1 MEAWKGWGGA
11 LLLLVCVLASDPAW
25 GLEVVERTSEVLVE
39 RDGREMGGSGKLSLR
54 GGDRVQVRDGG
65 HAVLS
70 GARDQSIVLV
80 EGSLVIVSSGR
91 SGGQAFRMGG
101 GLARVS
107 SSTPVQVTA
116 PNLRLWCTRA
126 DLLVHVVRDVTAVYV
141 LSGTARVENVA
152 GAEQVLV
159 AGTRLIATET
169 MFRSRPYD
177 LVLLEGVLGRMGSPG
192 EPFARAAVMD
202 SGTNGDP
209 VSGLQGPASPGG
221 PGSGSAS
228 QPGSREGND
237 PDSSDVGSTD
247 KGAAEGSTGTGSSG
261 NGGKGGESG
270 NSGGGSSGSGGKGG
284 ESGNSGGGNSGS
296 GGKGGDSGNSGN
308 SGGGN
313 SGSGGKG
320 GDSGNSG
327 NSGGGKGGGGKG
339 GK

>member
-1 MEAWKGWGGA
+1 MEAWKGWEGA
-11 LLLLVCVLASDPAW
+11 LLLLLCVLASDPAW

-107 SSTPVQVTA
+107 SGTPVQVIA
-116 PNLRLWCTRA
+116 PNLRLWCSRA

-141 LSGTARVENVA
+141 LSGTARVENVE
-152 GAEQVLV
+152 GAEQLLV

-169 MFRSRPYD
+169 MFRARPYD
-177 LVLLEGVLGRMGSPG
+177 LVLLEGALGRIGSPG

-209 VSGLQGPASPGG
+209 VSGLQGPASPGD

-228 QPGSREGND
+228 QPDSSEGND
-237 PDSSDVGSTD
+237 SDSSDVGNTD
-247 KGAAEGSTGTGSSG
+247 KGAAEGSTATGSSG
-261 NGGKGGESG
+261 SGGKGGDSG
-270 NSGGGSSGSGGKGG
+270 GGSSGSGGKGGDSGGGSSGSGGKGG
-284 ESGNSGGGNSGS
+284 ESGNSGGGKGGS
-296 GGKGGDSGNSGN
+296 GGKGGES
-308 SGGGN
+308 
-313 SGSGGKG
+313 
-320 GDSGNSG
+320 
-327 NSGGGKGGGGKG
+327 GKGGGGKG
-339 GK
+339 GR